1 MDAISYDGEKSNIS
15 SLSILQQSKFLPE
28 VIKKLEKEPETVIKA
43 MNELREICKSC
54 TSILSTVDLDLSRN
68 VS

>member
-28 VIKKLEKEPETVIKA
+28 VIKKLEKEPDTVIKA
-43 MNELREICKSC
+43 MNELREICKAP
-54 TSILSTVDLDLSRN
+54 
-68 VS
+68 